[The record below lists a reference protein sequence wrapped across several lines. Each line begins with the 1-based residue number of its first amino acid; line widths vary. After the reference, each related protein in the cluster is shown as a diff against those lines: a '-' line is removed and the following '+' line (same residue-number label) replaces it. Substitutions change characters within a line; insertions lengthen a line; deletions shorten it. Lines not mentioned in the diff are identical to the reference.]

1 MKLRKKQDNGT
12 VWLIL
17 ILGIASLVPVGYVL
31 YGGIRHLITTKCG
44 FTDTA
49 WTIGGM
55 LGFLAIPLALIVP
68 ALTVLIK
75 ERRKRNPLYECKSE
89 MEPVSKNPKRD
100 LTIFKVGVGIS
111 LVLIT
116 IGTVIILSNREKK
129 AMGVEVEGTVIDK
142 RSENKHSYF
151 TVEFSINGKTETHEL
166 QANGPVFGRKMKLYV
181 SKETYATIFDDEDD
195 RHFILYYQ
203 NQYLLWILFF
213 FGSAVFIIFVVSVLT
228 FSDDV
233 ETTKNQ

>member
-1 MKLRKKQDNGT
+1 M
-12 VWLIL
+12 
-17 ILGIASLVPVGYVL
+17 
-31 YGGIRHLITTKCG
+31 ITTKCG

-75 ERRKRNPLYECKSE
+75 ERRKRTPLYECKSE

-100 LTIFKVGVGIS
+100 LTIFKVGLGIS

-116 IGTVIILSNREKK
+116 IGTVIIFSNREKK

>member
-1 MKLRKKQDNGT
+1 MRKKQDNGT

-17 ILGIASLVPVGYVL
+17 IIGIASLAPVGYVL
-31 YGGIRHLITTKCG
+31 YGGIRHLITTDYG
-44 FTDTA
+44 ISDTA

-55 LGFLAIPLALIVP
+55 LGFLAIPLALIIP
-68 ALTVLIK
+68 ALTVIIK
-75 ERRKRNPLYECKSE
+75 ERRKRNPLYESKSE
-89 MEPVSKNPKRD
+89 MESVTKNPKRD
-100 LTIFKVGVGIS
+100 WTIFKVGIGIS

-151 TVEFSINGKTETHEL
+151 TVEFSINGKSETQEL

-181 SKETYATIFDDEDD
+181 SKETYATIFDDEDE

>member
-1 MKLRKKQDNGT
+1 M
-12 VWLIL
+12 
-17 ILGIASLVPVGYVL
+17 
-31 YGGIRHLITTKCG
+31 ITTKCG

-100 LTIFKVGVGIS
+100 LTIFKVGIGIS

-116 IGTVIILSNREKK
+116 IGTVIIFSNREKK

-151 TVEFSINGKTETHEL
+151 TVEFSINGKSETQEL
-166 QANGPVFGRKMKLYV
+166 QANGPVFRRKMKLYV
-181 SKETYATIFDDEDD
+181 SKETYATIFDDEDE
-195 RHFILYYQ
+195 RHLFCIIRISILCGFCFSLEAR
-203 NQYLLWILFF
+203 YLLFL
-213 FGSAVFIIFVVSVLT
+213 
-228 FSDDV
+228 
-233 ETTKNQ
+233 

>member
-1 MKLRKKQDNGT
+1 
-12 VWLIL
+12 
-17 ILGIASLVPVGYVL
+17 
-31 YGGIRHLITTKCG
+31 LITTKCG

-100 LTIFKVGVGIS
+100 LTIFKVGLGIS

-116 IGTVIILSNREKK
+116 IGTVIIFSNREKK

-151 TVEFSINGKTETHEL
+151 TVEFSINGKSETQEL

-181 SKETYATIFDDEDD
+181 SKETYATIFDDEDE

>member
-1 MKLRKKQDNGT
+1 M
-12 VWLIL
+12 
-17 ILGIASLVPVGYVL
+17 
-31 YGGIRHLITTKCG
+31 ITTKCG

-89 MEPVSKNPKRD
+89 IESVSKNPKRD
-100 LTIFKVGVGIS
+100 LTIFKVGLGIS

-116 IGTVIILSNREKK
+116 IGTVIIFSNREKK

-151 TVEFSINGKTETHEL
+151 TVEFSINGKSETQEL
-166 QANGPVFGRKMKLYV
+166 QANGPVSGRKMKLYV